1 VKERKHWTK
10 KIKEE
15 LERVK
20 KEKEEY
26 RDLYLRTLADF
37 DNYKKKMESEWKK
50 AVEYSTERLVYEL
63 LPVLDNFKRALE
75 ASENTQD
82 IESLRKGI
90 ELIYKQLLAVLE
102 KEGLR
107 SYETVGLKFDPRIH
121 EAVTTV
127 ETKDV
132 LPGTVVEELESGYF
146 FKEKLLRPAKV
157 SVSKEPSGAP
167 SEESKKGGM

>member
-1 VKERKHWTK
+1 MKEKKHWTK
-10 KIKEE
+10 KLREE

-20 KEKEEY
+20 KEREEY
-26 RDLYLRTLADF
+26 KELYLRTLADF
-37 DNYKKKMESEWKK
+37 DNYKKRIETEWRKT
-50 AVEYSTERLVYEL
+50 VDYSNERLIYEL

-75 ASENTQD
+75 ASKDTED
-82 IESLRKGI
+82 IEPLRKGV
-90 ELIYKQLLAVLE
+90 EMIYKQLLSILE

-107 SYETVGLKFDPRIH
+107 SFETLGLKFDPRIH
-121 EAVTTV
+121 EAVASV

-132 LPGTVVEELESGYF
+132 LPGTVVEELERGYF